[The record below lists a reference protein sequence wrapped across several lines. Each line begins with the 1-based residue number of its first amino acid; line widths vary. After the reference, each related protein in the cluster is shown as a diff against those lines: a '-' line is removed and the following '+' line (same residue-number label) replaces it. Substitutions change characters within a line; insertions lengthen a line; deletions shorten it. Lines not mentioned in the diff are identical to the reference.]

1 MSLYEPQFREFIT
14 RTLMEFAPHYASLPA
29 IELLLLTAAA
39 ESDFGTY
46 LYQKSGPA
54 KGLFQIEPD
63 THNSI
68 HANYFHRR
76 FPLFRQKEH
85 DALIYDLQYQV
96 IVARGIYADKTETL
110 PSEKNIKGLA
120 MYHKKH
126 WNTYLGDA
134 DPENTVAKYLK
145 YVKGNK

>member
-1 MSLYEPQFREFIT
+1 MSLYEPQFRQFIT
-14 RTLMEFAPHYASLPA
+14 RTLMDFAPHYATLPA
-29 IELLLLTAAA
+29 IELLLMTAAA

-46 LYQKSGPA
+46 LWQKSGPA

-76 FPLFRQKEH
+76 WPMFRQKEH
-85 DALIYDLQYQV
+85 DALVYDLQYQV
-96 IVARGIYADKTETL
+96 IVARGIYADKTEAL
-110 PSEKNIKGLA
+110 PSENNIDGMA
-120 MYHKKH
+120 AYHKKH
-126 WNTYLGDA
+126 WNTLLGNA
-134 DPENTVAKYLK
+134 DPENTVRKYLK